1 MVQRIDKRFIFVDG
15 TEGEVVENQRHHG
28 QAERYPY
35 TEMATKGIWKHVEEG
50 AEYDVKT
57 YKKQWAENHHANLQH
72 AVTEQKD
79 GSKRHQGAE
88 KQDAEEAP
96 SGLISPIDS
105 RNAQS
110 LEGSLFQPV
119 GARIDS

>member
-57 YKKQWAENHHANLQH
+57 F
-72 AVTEQKD
+72 
-79 GSKRHQGAE
+79 
-88 KQDAEEAP
+88 
-96 SGLISPIDS
+96 SPA
-105 RNAQS
+105 RVAMKGRLS
-110 LEGSLFQPV
+110 LNS
-119 GARIDS
+119 